1 MKLTGKSVF
10 WGFVAA
16 FAVVFAANG
25 ALTYFALESWTGLD
39 SPDYYEKGRTYNATL
54 AAEQRQEAL
63 GWQVGVAMERRS
75 AQEVRLVVAFHDA
88 QGAPL
93 DGLQVSARLVRP
105 TIEGHDV
112 SVLLVPAGAG
122 RYEGV
127 AKTPLDGQWDVRVL
141 GKGDAGSYRIT
152 RRVVL

>member
-10 WGFVAA
+10 WGFAAA

-39 SPDYYEKGRTYNATL
+39 SPDYYEKGLTYNATL
-54 AAEQRQEAL
+54 AAEHRQEAL
-63 GWQVGVAMERRS
+63 GWRVSVALERRS
-75 AQEVRLVVAFHDA
+75 AREVRLTVAFHDGR
-88 QGAPL
+88 GAPL

-105 TIEGHDV
+105 TTEGVDV
-112 SVLLVPAGAG
+112 SVTLAPAGAG

-141 GKGDAGSYRIT
+141 GKGAAGSYRIT
-152 RRVVL
+152 RRVIL